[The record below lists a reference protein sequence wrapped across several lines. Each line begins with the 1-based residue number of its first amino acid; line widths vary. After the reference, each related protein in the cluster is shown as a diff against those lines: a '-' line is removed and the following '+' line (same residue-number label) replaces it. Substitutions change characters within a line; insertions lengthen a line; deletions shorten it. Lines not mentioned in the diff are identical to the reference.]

1 MPVLPLLTTAN
12 TVPQMM
18 GKVNDVIQYFDN
30 RDAANEIV
38 FTPNGTISANNV
50 QAAIV
55 EVNIEANTATTLVRS
70 QLTANVSTL
79 NTRIT
84 QVETDALASAVA
96 LAIALG

>member
-1 MPVLPLLTTAN
+1 MTVLPHLTSAN

-18 GKVNDVIQYFDN
+18 GKVNDIINYFDN

-38 FTPNGTISANNV
+38 FAPNGTISANNV
-50 QAAIV
+50 QMAV
-55 EVNIEANTATTLVRS
+55 QQVNIQANTATNTLRTD
-70 QLTANVSTL
+70 LNANVATL
-79 NTRIT
+79 DTRIT